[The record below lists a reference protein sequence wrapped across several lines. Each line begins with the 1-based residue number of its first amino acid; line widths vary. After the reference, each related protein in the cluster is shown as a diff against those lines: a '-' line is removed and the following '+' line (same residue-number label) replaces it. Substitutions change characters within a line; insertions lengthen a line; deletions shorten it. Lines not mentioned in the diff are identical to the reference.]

1 MNEKLVQM
9 VNIKKKFGQ
18 VEALKGV
25 NFSVGKSEIVG
36 LVGDNGAGKST
47 LIKILTGVF
56 PADTGEIYFEG
67 KQVWF
72 RSPAEARRAGIETV
86 YQGFGVVELMN
97 VYRNFFLGRE
107 IARKVGLFKL
117 LDHRKMIEECERVI
131 RDIGVRIRSAREPTG
146 ILSGG
151 ERQAVN
157 IGRAMYFNAKLIILD
172 EPTTALSVKETEHIL
187 KFIEKVRD
195 ETGASI
201 IFITHNIHHVARVA
215 DRFVVLD
222 RGRKIGDFRK
232 EEVSPEQI
240 IDLIKTGKVGG

>member
-1 MNEKLVQM
+1 MSEELVQM
-9 VNIKKKFGQ
+9 VNIKKKFGR

-25 NFSVGKSEIVG
+25 NFLVGKSEIVG

-56 PADTGEIYFEG
+56 PADMGEIYFEG
-67 KQVWF
+67 KLVRF
-72 RSPAEARRAGIETV
+72 GSPAEARRAGIETV

-107 IARKVGLFKL
+107 TVRKIGFLRI
-117 LDHRKMIEECERVI
+117 LDHQKMIEECERVI
-131 RDIGVRIRSAREPTG
+131 RDIGVRVRSAREPTG

-151 ERQAVN
+151 ERQAIN

-187 KFIEKVRD
+187 KFIEKVRN

-215 DRFVVLD
+215 DRFVILD

-240 IDLIKTGKVGG
+240 IDVIKTGKVGG